1 MGDIAET
8 ETMDEIAV
16 NQVHSG
22 DGDGAD
28 MVFAFN
34 GRQISVSIFPSNGSS
49 TNDSRDLEPSRP
61 LQDHLIDLL
70 AGAVLCEDDDKYDE
84 VEDYVLGIILAA
96 GKPLFSQSMPSQ
108 GAPTY
113 DHQSL
118 HHLLFPEIL
127 YFRLE
132 TAAAGPTSIIPI
144 ASSEAYT
151 ALTIDPVLDGAFM
164 EDRAFMEE
172 LDTNEHLPRY
182 ISEKIVVTKL
192 FLRGTSS
199 VAAAVQVDGRDMFCK
214 ARGQPGGLFGTSE
227 GREVE
232 YLDKILRA
240 FPQQGTLR
248 VPQLLGY
255 IHHKDTKQ
263 VLGFLRQW
271 VPGRRLSEIDV
282 ANTTAETRRKWV
294 SQIREN
300 IQLLHKQGLVWGD
313 GKPSNI
319 IIDEQDDAWLIDF
332 GGGFTDGWVDK
343 ELAETTEG
351 DEQALAKIT
360 KLLGGDDDSVF
371 SS

>member
-1 MGDIAET
+1 D
-8 ETMDEIAV
+8 
-16 NQVHSG
+16 
-22 DGDGAD
+22 
-28 MVFAFN
+28 
-34 GRQISVSIFPSNGSS
+34 
-49 TNDSRDLEPSRP
+49 RP
-61 LQDHLIDLL
+61 TVVDLL
-70 AGAVLCEDDDKYDE
+70 AGVVLCEDNDEYDE
-84 VEDYVLGIILAA
+84 IKDYVLGIILAA

-108 GAPTY
+108 GAPTC

-132 TAAAGPTSIIPI
+132 AAAIDNTSIIPI
-144 ASSEAYT
+144 KSSEAYT
-151 ALTIDPVLDGAFM
+151 IDPVL
-164 EDRAFMEE
+164 DRAFMEE
-172 LDTNEHLPRY
+172 LDTNDHLARY
-182 ISEKIVVTKL
+182 IPEKIVVTKL

-214 ARGQPGGLFGTSE
+214 ARGLFDTSE

-232 YLDKILRA
+232 HLGKMLRA

-255 IHHKDTKQ
+255 IYHKDTKQ

-294 SQIREN
+294 SQIRES

-319 IIDEQDDAWLIDF
+319 IIDERDDAWLIDF

-360 KLLGGDDDSVF
+360 KLLSGDNVLVF